1 MRAQTAILAGL
12 TLSVLG
18 CASDPTSVSSDLTSV
33 SGDRSLAR
41 RGSAEY
47 TTVHLSTLGDWPS
60 SVANGI
66 NAAGQ
71 IVGGTAGHAAL
82 WDKGVLKDLG
92 DWGNEYSAGT
102 TATAINNRGQ
112 VVGYSYEDYGK
123 GEIWEA
129 FLWDKG
135 KLIHLGFD
143 VPADINERG
152 QVVGYDPLGG
162 SGFFWENGVRT
173 ELNLVANA
181 INNAGQVAGQIAG
194 QNYGGSAAIWDK
206 GKITDLG
213 AVGHPPGG
221 FDYSGAVDI
230 NDRGQVV
237 GFTSVQDNRGDIHAF
252 LWDKGVMTDLG
263 TLGGAWSTA
272 TAINNSGQV
281 VGYSGTTELYGIH
294 AFLWDKGVM
303 VDLGTLGGPVAKAL
317 GINARG
323 DIVGAT
329 GIYEGYPDQATLWT
343 RNTKV
348 K

>member
-1 MRAQTAILAGL
+1 MRARTAILAGL

-18 CASDPTSVSSDLTSV
+18 CASDPTSVSSDPTSV

-41 RGSAEY
+41 RGSAGY
-47 TTVHLSTLGDWPS
+47 TTVHLSTLGDWPPGE
-60 SVANGI
+60 ANGI

-71 IVGGTAGHAAL
+71 IVGESAGRAAL

-92 DWGNEYSAGT
+92 DWGNEYSKGT

-112 VVGYSYEDYGK
+112 VVGYSYEDYGV

-135 KLIHLGFD
+135 KLTGLGFD

-152 QVVGYDPLGG
+152 QVVGYDELGG
-162 SGFFWENGVRT
+162 PGFFWENGVRT
-173 ELNLVANA
+173 ELALSGRA
-181 INNAGQVAGQIAG
+181 INNAGQIAGQIAG
-194 QNYGGSAAIWDK
+194 QNFLGSAAIWDK

-213 AVGHPPGG
+213 TLGHAPGG
-221 FDYSGAVDI
+221 FDFSGAVDI

-237 GFTSVQDNRGDIHAF
+237 GFTSVPGGHGGTHAF
-252 LWDKGVMTDLG
+252 LWEKGAMTDLG
-263 TLGGAWSTA
+263 TLGGDWSDA
-272 TAINNSGQV
+272 SAINNAGQI
-281 VGYSGTTELYGIH
+281 VGYSGTSELYGIH
-294 AFLWDKGVM
+294 AFLWEKGVM

-317 GINARG
+317 GINATG

-329 GIYEGYPDQATLWT
+329 GIYEGYPDQPTLWT
-343 RNTKV
+343 RKPKV
-348 K
+348 E